1 MSEYADSTEIQLL
14 EAAILAR
21 HRLASDALAALR
33 AEAIAESVDEIPELI
48 NALRYGREV
57 DAERLARINRL
68 EQALAFAQGV
78 IKSGEPWSPT
88 CDEII
93 GGALAETEEGSNG

>member
-1 MSEYADSTEIQLL
+1 MSEYTDSTELQLL

-33 AEAIAESVDEIPELI
+33 AEAITESVDEIPGLI
-48 NALRYGREV
+48 NALRYAREM

-68 EQALAFAQGV
+68 EQALAFAQSA
-78 IKSGEPWSPT
+78 IKSGESWSPT

-93 GGALAETEEGSNG
+93 GAALASEGRSES